1 MALNPE
7 QLLAARIPGI
17 EQHYG
22 WRDCILYALGIGVG
36 LDPMDESDLPFV
48 DESRLKVHP
57 AMANVLGYPGFWQRD
72 PAFGL
77 DWTRIVHGEHA
88 FRLHAPLPAEG
99 HVRGVSRIV
108 DLVDKGEG
116 RGALVFVEREITD
129 VATGQR
135 LATVNQTIF
144 CRGDGGFGGAPRT
157 LPAPRAIPQRPPD
170 TVVLAPTSPQGA
182 LIYRLSGDFNP
193 LHSSPAAAR
202 AAGFERP
209 ILHGLATFGV
219 TCHALMKAL
228 CASAPAAVRA
238 MSGRF
243 SAPVFPGET
252 LRVEIWRE
260 AGGATYRATVAERG
274 AVVVNNG
281 YFEMST

>member
-7 QLLAARIPGI
+7 QLMAARIPEI
-17 EQHYG
+17 EQRYG
-22 WRDCILYALGIGVG
+22 WLDCALYSLGIGIG
-36 LDPMDESDLPFV
+36 LDPMDEADLPFV

-77 DWTRIVHGEHA
+77 DWVKIVHGEHA
-88 FRLHAPLPAEG
+88 FRLHRPLPAEG

-129 VATGQR
+129 LATDER

-144 CRGDGGFGGAPRT
+144 CRGDGGFNGPART
-157 LPAPRAIPQRPPD
+157 LPAPRPIPQRAPD
-170 TVVLAPTSPQGA
+170 TVVLAPTSPQSA
-182 LIYRLSGDFNP
+182 LIYRLSGDYNP
-193 LHSSPAAAR
+193 LHSNPAAAR

-219 TCHALMKAL
+219 TCHALMKL
-228 CASAPAAVRA
+228 MCAGEPAAVRA

-252 LRVEIWRE
+252 LSVEVWRE
-260 AGGATYRATVAERG
+260 GSGATFRATATERA

>member
-1 MALNPE
+1 MALNPD
-7 QLLAARIPGI
+7 QLLAARIPDI

-22 WRDCILYALGIGVG
+22 WRDCALYSLGIGIG
-36 LDPMDESDLPFV
+36 LDPMDDADLAFL
-48 DESRLKVHP
+48 DETRLKVHP

-77 DWTRIVHGEHA
+77 DWKKVVHGEHA
-88 FRLHAPLPAEG
+88 FRLHRPMPAEG
-99 HVRGVSRIV
+99 RVRGVSRIV

-116 RGALVFVEREITD
+116 RGALLFVERLITD
-129 VATGQR
+129 MGTGE
-135 LATVNQTIF
+135 LIATVNQTIF
-144 CRGDGGFGGAPRT
+144 ARGDGGFKGEART
-157 LPAPRAIPQRPPD
+157 LPAPQAIPDRAPD
-170 TVVLAPTSPQGA
+170 VVVNAATSPQSA
-182 LIYRLSGDFNP
+182 LIYRLSGDYNP
-193 LHSSPAAAR
+193 LHSDPRAAR
-202 AAGFERP
+202 ASGFERP

-219 TCHALMKAL
+219 TCHALMKSL
-228 CASAPAAVRA
+228 CNSEPAAVRA

-252 LRVEIWRE
+252 LAVEIWRE
-260 AGGATYRATVAERG
+260 TGAATFRATVRERA

>member
-7 QLLAARIPGI
+7 QLLAARIPEV
-17 EQHYG
+17 EQRYG
-22 WRDCILYALGIGVG
+22 WRDCALYSLGIGIG
-36 LDPMDESDLPFV
+36 LDPLDEADLPFV

-57 AMANVLGYPGFWQRD
+57 AMANVLGYPGFWQQD

-77 DWTRIVHGEHA
+77 DSSKIVHGEHA
-88 FRLHAPLPAEG
+88 MRLHRPLPAEG

-116 RGALVFVEREITD
+116 RGALVFVERQITD
-129 VATGQR
+129 ADSGEL

-144 CRGDGGFGGAPRT
+144 ARGDGGFNGPART
-157 LPAPRAIPQRPPD
+157 LPAPHAVPQRQPD
-170 TVVLAPTSPQGA
+170 RVVQARSSPQSA
-182 LIYRLSGDFNP
+182 LIYRLCGDLNP
-193 LHSSPAAAR
+193 LHANPAVAR

-209 ILHGLATFGV
+209 ILHGLATFGL

-228 CASAPAAVRA
+228 CGTDPAQVRS

-243 SAPVFPGET
+243 SAPVFPGDT
-252 LRVEIWRE
+252 LSVEIWRE
-260 AGGATYRATVAERG
+260 QAGATFRATVAERG

-281 YFEMST
+281 YFEMGA

>member
-7 QLLAARIPGI
+7 QLMAARIPEI
-17 EQHYG
+17 EQRYG
-22 WRDCILYALGIGVG
+22 WRDCALYSLGIGIG
-36 LDPMDESDLPFV
+36 LDPMDEADLPFV

-77 DWTRIVHGEHA
+77 DWTKIVHGEHA
-88 FRLHAPLPAEG
+88 FRLHRSLPAEG

-129 VATGQR
+129 IATGEC

-144 CRGDGGFGGAPRT
+144 CRGDGGFNGPART
-157 LPAPRAIPQRPPD
+157 LPAPRPIPQRAPD
-170 TVVLAPTSPQGA
+170 DKVLAPTSPQSA
-182 LIYRLSGDFNP
+182 LIYRLSGDYNP
-193 LHSSPAAAR
+193 LHSNPAAAR

-228 CASAPAAVRA
+228 CGGEPAAVRA

-252 LRVEIWRE
+252 LSVEVWRE
-260 AGGATYRATVAERG
+260 GSGATFRATVTERA

-281 YFEMST
+281 YFEVST

>member
-7 QLLAARIPGI
+7 QLMAARIPEI
-17 EQHYG
+17 EQRYG
-22 WRDCILYALGIGVG
+22 WLECALYSLGIGIG
-36 LDPMDESDLPFV
+36 LDPMDEADLPFV

-88 FRLHAPLPAEG
+88 FRLHRPLPAAG

-129 VATGQR
+129 VATGER
-135 LATVNQTIF
+135 LATVNQTTF
-144 CRGDGGFGGAPRT
+144 CRGDGGFNGPPRT
-157 LPAPRAIPQRPPD
+157 LPAPRAIPQRAPD
-170 TVVLAPTSPQGA
+170 DTVLAPTSPQSA
-182 LIYRLSGDFNP
+182 LIYRLSGDYNP
-193 LHSSPAAAR
+193 LHSNPAAAR

-219 TCHALMKAL
+219 ICHALMKLL
-228 CASAPAAVRA
+228 CGGEPVAVRA
-238 MSGRF
+238 MAGRF

-252 LRVEIWRE
+252 LSVAVWRE
-260 AGGATYRATVAERG
+260 GSGATFRATVTQRA
-274 AVVVNNG
+274 AVVVDNG
-281 YFEMST
+281 YFEVST